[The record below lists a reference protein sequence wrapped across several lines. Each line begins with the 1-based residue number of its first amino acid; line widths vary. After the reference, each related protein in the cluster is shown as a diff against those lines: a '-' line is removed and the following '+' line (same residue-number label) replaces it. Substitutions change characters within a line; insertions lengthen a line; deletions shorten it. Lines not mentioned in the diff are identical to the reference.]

1 MEASEQP
8 SASQPATAE
17 ELAMTSFRIIA
28 AVGSARSAY
37 IEAIHAAKDGDFDRA
52 ERLMQEGGTCF
63 LEGHDVHT
71 ELVQREAAGDPV
83 MCSLMLTHAEDQLM
97 SAESF
102 KIIAEELIDLCRRV
116 DVRPVADP
124 AASQPAAD
132 AKQPTA

>member
-1 MEASEQP
+1 MEAKDQTP
-8 SASQPATAE
+8 ASQPASAE

-28 AVGSARSAY
+28 AVGSARSSY
-37 IEAIHAAKDGDFDRA
+37 IEAIHAAKNGEFDRA
-52 ERLMQEGGTCF
+52 EQLMQEGGAYF

-71 ELVQREAAGDPV
+71 ELVQREAAGNPV

-116 DVRPVADP
+116 DVRPVA
-124 AASQPAAD
+124 ATESSINAGQPLA
-132 AKQPTA
+132 